1 MLRSAVFS
9 AAPSCGHQ
17 TAAPAC
23 PCCEMKSSVQSG
35 RKSGYDIFH
44 CRGCGLGYVHPP
56 PQAGEL
62 SNLYSIAP
70 RNLPQRMKTYVERV
84 ATSANSPRR
93 EWFDRVIGV
102 AQKYSGQQKLR
113 ILEVG
118 SGYGAFVHYASKT
131 HTVTGTEASKEK
143 AEASN
148 GMISNAE
155 DCGFYERLPD
165 RSLDLIYME
174 HVLEHVPNPVELL
187 NNLVRLL
194 SSQGVL
200 VICVP
205 NHGCLLSRMLRLK
218 WGWTCPPSHLYY
230 YQTGSLARLL
240 RKFDLNVLEASAGD
254 YFFRSIYQFYSF
266 AGFTNLVSG
275 FLGRRTGLDVRP
287 REHSYRY
294 PTTIGDFANLAP
306 YFLFY
311 PLIQLANYFWGGSEL
326 LVVAGKNNSG
336 TN

>member
-1 MLRSAVFS
+1 MLRSTVIS
-9 AAPSCGHQ
+9 AALSSDCQ

-44 CRGCGLGYVHPP
+44 CRDCGLGYVYPL
-56 PQAGEL
+56 PQADEL
-62 SNLYSIAP
+62 SRLYSIAP
-70 RNLPQRMKTYVERV
+70 RNLPRRMKTYVEAV
-84 ATSANSPRR
+84 ATSPNSPRR
-93 EWFDRVIGV
+93 EWFDHVIRV

-131 HTVTGTEASKEK
+131 HTVTGTEVSNEI
-143 AEASN
+143 AEASK
-148 GMISNAE
+148 GMILNVQ

-165 RSLDLIYME
+165 SSFELIYME
-174 HVLEHVPNPVELL
+174 HVLEHVPKPVELL

-194 SSQGVL
+194 GSQGVL

-205 NHGCLLSRMLRLK
+205 NHGCLLSRTLRLQ

-230 YQTGSLARLL
+230 HQIGSLARLL
-240 RKFDLNVLEASAGD
+240 RKFDLSVLEASAGD
-254 YFFRSIYQFYSF
+254 HFFRSIYQFYSF
-266 AGFTNLVSG
+266 AGLRTNWVSG
-275 FLGRRTGLDVRP
+275 FVGRHTGIKVRP

-294 PTTIGDFANLAP
+294 PKTIGDFANLAP

-311 PLIQLANYFWGGSEL
+311 PVIQLANYFWGGSEL
-326 LVVAGKNNSG
+326 VVVAGKNN
-336 TN
+336 N